1 MDESREELM
10 VAIDDLVRQTFGPHL
25 RPRHRPAMLDL
36 TVGQMEVL
44 HTIGHLGA
52 PSMSD
57 LSRELGLHPSSL
69 TGIVDKLVRAGKVR
83 RESDSEDR
91 RVVRVVLTEE
101 GLAERDLDRA
111 HRRERLRGLLGALD
125 DDGLR
130 ALHDAL
136 TALHDALAVRD
147 AGEVQGG

>member
-1 MDESREELM
+1 MGRSREELM

-25 RPRHRPAMLDL
+25 RPRHKPTDLDL

-44 HTIGHLGA
+44 RTISHLGA

-57 LSRELGLHPSSL
+57 LSRELSLQPSSV
-69 TGIVDKLVRAGKVR
+69 TGLVDKLVQAGKVR
-83 RESDSEDR
+83 RESDPEDR

-101 GLAERDLDRA
+101 GLAERDLHRA

-125 DDGLR
+125 DGGLR

-136 TALHDALAVRD
+136 SALSEAIAARD
-147 AGEVQGG
+147 AGE